1 MSLQTYA
8 ALKTRNKVTCNQW
21 RKKRL
26 EIFVYTYTKIWNKMT
41 KMIKKIFFNK
51 DRQPGKYIQELYVRK
66 ISNGNAGKE
75 RWKALKD
82 SEKKQ

>member
-1 MSLQTYA
+1 
-8 ALKTRNKVTCNQW
+8 
-21 RKKRL
+21 
-26 EIFVYTYTKIWNKMT
+26 MT

-82 SEKKQ
+82 SEKKNN